1 MSFSVR
7 VSVWLSSTPL
17 VVTSTVASLE
27 DSSIFKYAPHENASV
42 VIALIVGAV
51 LSIVTEV
58 LSVVLDVVEVFPAK
72 SSNVIVNVI
81 TPSESEPLT
90 V

>member
-1 MSFSVR
+1 MR

-27 DSSIFKYAPHENASV
+27 DSSIFKYVPHENASV

-51 LSIVTEV
+51 LSIDTEV
-58 LSVVLDVVEVFPAK
+58 SSVVLEVDPGFPAK
-72 SSNVIVNVI
+72 SSKLIVNVI
-81 TPSESEPLT
+81 SPSESEPLT